1 MEQTSVATLRELRSK
16 AFLTQEELAEKAR
29 VSRSAIAVLE
39 SGRRTRRPR
48 PRTIAWDTSNGFFGG
63 VTDVV
68 EKVGGRTPK
77 SLETFIRENIAAFG
91 GAQERLKTA
100 RS

>member
-1 MEQTSVATLRELRSK
+1 MELTFVATLRELRSK

-48 PRTIAWDTSNGFFGG
+48 PRTIRRLARALGCDPADIKF
-63 VTDVV
+63 DV
-68 EKVGGRTPK
+68 R
-77 SLETFIRENIAAFG
+77 
-91 GAQERLKTA
+91 
-100 RS
+100 